1 MLAIMK
7 QTISIGNQDFASIRN
22 NDYFYIDK
30 SDFIKEWWES
40 GDSVTLITRPRRF
53 GKTLN
58 MSMTDYF
65 FSNQYQDAD
74 RLFEGLSIWENEKYR
89 ALRGSR
95 PVIFLS
101 FAAVKGATYQVA
113 RESILR
119 LLVKLYGRY
128 HFLLDSEIMTEQDRK
143 EFCSVELSMTDS
155 TAAFTLYS
163 LSDYLSRFYGKKALI
178 LLDEYDTPLQEA
190 YVNGYWDEM
199 VNFIRSLFNAAFK
212 TNPFLERGLLTGI
225 TRVSKE
231 SVFSDLNNLE
241 VVTTTSHKYQTAF
254 GFTETE
260 VSAALKDMGLLAD
273 MEKVKHWYDGF
284 RFGDT
289 EGIYNPWSITK
300 YLDTEKFRSYWANT
314 SSNSLIGKMIRE
326 SAPDIKIAMEHL
338 LEGETIEASIDEEI
352 VFNQLD
358 DSNSAIWS
366 LLLASG
372 YLRVEDISEDEDN
385 LYNLALTNFEV
396 QNMFRSMIRDW
407 FDRPSAKYN
416 EFVKALLAGDLVYM
430 NRFMNQ
436 MTDSVFSF
444 FDTGGKPSRQEPERF
459 YHGFVLGL
467 IADSQIAYRITSNR
481 ESGFGRYDV
490 MMEPQNKN
498 DPAYIFEFKVYD
510 PEREKTLEDT
520 VAAALRQIKEKNY
533 DAMLAA
539 NGIPREHIVHY
550 GFAFEGKN
558 VLIG

>member
-101 FAAVKGATYQVA
+101 FAAVKGGTYQVA

-155 TAAFTLYS
+155 TAAFALYS

-199 VNFIRSLFNAAFK
+199 VNFIRSLFNASFK

-338 LEGETIEASIDEEI
+338 LEGETIEASVDEEI

>member
-300 YLDTEKFRSYWANT
+300 YLDTVKFRSYWANT

>member
-338 LEGETIEASIDEEI
+338 LEGETIEASVDEEI

>member
-101 FAAVKGATYQVA
+101 FAAVKGGTYQVA

-155 TAAFTLYS
+155 TAAFALYS

-199 VNFIRSLFNAAFK
+199 VNFIRSLFNASFK

-260 VSAALKDMGLLAD
+260 VGAALKDMGLLAD

-338 LEGETIEASIDEEI
+338 LEGETIEASVDEEI

>member
-533 DAMLAA
+533 DAMLTA
-539 NGIPREHIVHY
+539 NGIPREHIIHY